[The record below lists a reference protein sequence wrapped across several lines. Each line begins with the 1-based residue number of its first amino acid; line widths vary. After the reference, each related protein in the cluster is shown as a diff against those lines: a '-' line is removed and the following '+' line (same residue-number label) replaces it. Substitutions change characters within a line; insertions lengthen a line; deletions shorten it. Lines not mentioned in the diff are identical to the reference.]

1 MEPTSKT
8 VKRSKLVTATDD
20 LVSGESFDI
29 LWDPNTQIAQTN
41 VPDSIDLSNYYQS
54 AAYDSHKE
62 LYTGL
67 LGYLY
72 IAVRNIMSRQK
83 LRSIIEN
90 LGSKPQQLLDYGCGT
105 GFFMKYLKAKKIK
118 VFGIEPNSGARAL
131 AQKKGLLVHEDIA
144 QVQQSPIDVIS
155 LWHVLEHTPE
165 PGQLVKQFYN
175 RLSNKGLLVLAL
187 PNLKSDDAAYYQGDW
202 AGYDVPRHLWHFSK
216 TGVIQL
222 IEKQGFKHKKTYKM
236 PFDAYY
242 ISLLSEKKRQQSFA
256 LLKGFYRGLMSNLK
270 ARKTGEYS
278 SLMYVF
284 QKD

>member
-8 VKRSKLVTATDD
+8 VKRSKLVTASDD

-29 LWDPNTQIAQTN
+29 LWDPNTQIAQTK

-62 LYTGL
+62 SHVGL

-72 IAVRNIMSRQK
+72 VAVRNFMYRQK
-83 LRSIIEN
+83 LRKIIEN

-105 GFFMKYLKAKKIK
+105 GFFMEYLKAKKIK
-118 VFGIEPNSGARAL
+118 AFGIEPNSAARAL

-144 QVQQSPIDVIS
+144 QFQHSPIDVIS
-155 LWHVLEHTPE
+155 LWHVLEHTPD
-165 PGQLVKQFYN
+165 PDQLVKQFYN
-175 RLSNKGLLVLAL
+175 LLSTKGILVLAL
-187 PNLKSDDAAYYQGDW
+187 PNLKSNDAAYYQGDW

-216 TGVIQL
+216 TGIIQL

-236 PFDAYY
+236 LFDAYY
-242 ISLLSEKKRQQSFA
+242 ISLLSEKKRKQSFA
-256 LLKGFYRGLMSNLK
+256 LLRGFYQGLISNLK

-278 SLMYVF
+278 SLMYIF